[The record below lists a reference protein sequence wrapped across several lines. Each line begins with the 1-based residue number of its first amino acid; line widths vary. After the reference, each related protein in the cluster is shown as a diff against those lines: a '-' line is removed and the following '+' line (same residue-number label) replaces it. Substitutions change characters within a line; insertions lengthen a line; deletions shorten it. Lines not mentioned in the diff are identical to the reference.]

1 MISFIRVDDRIIH
14 GQIVTRWSKEY
25 PCDGIIAVND
35 KAATTPVLTQSFKAS
50 TDKKVFVWTKEHI
63 EGHFMSCFISLV
75 IEKYLRH
82 VLKSKF
88 KEITND
94 EINTALR
101 TALLAYDNGNPQVP
115 MYLRLYSS
123 ESRFDDMLRT
133 FGLEPPCRYE
143 TPMSLRKKLR
153 LKTIYSEKPK
163 A

>member
-1 MISFIRVDDRIIH
+1 
-14 GQIVTRWSKEY
+14 
-25 PCDGIIAVND
+25 
-35 KAATTPVLTQSFKAS
+35 
-50 TDKKVFVWTKEHI
+50 
-63 EGHFMSCFISLV
+63 MSCFISLV

-101 TALLAYDNGNPQVP
+101 TALLAYNPQVP

-123 ESRFDDMLRT
+123 ESSFDDMLRT

-143 TPMSLRKKLR
+143 MPMSLRKKLR
-153 LKTIYSEKPK
+153 LKAVCSEKPK

>member
-1 MISFIRVDDRIIH
+1 MAYK
-14 GQIVTRWSKEY
+14 TRNS
-25 PCDGIIAVND
+25 
-35 KAATTPVLTQSFKAS
+35 VLIK
-50 TDKKVFVWTKEHI
+50 
-63 EGHFMSCFISLV
+63 
-75 IEKYLRH
+75 
-82 VLKSKF
+82 LKSKF
-88 KEITND
+88 QEITND

-133 FGLEPPCRYE
+133 FGLEPPCHYE

-153 LKTIYSEKPK
+153 LKTVYTARPK

>member
-1 MISFIRVDDRIIH
+1 MVTMQTIIN
-14 GQIVTRWSKEY
+14 S
-25 PCDGIIAVND
+25 PLL
-35 KAATTPVLTQSFKAS
+35 LT
-50 TDKKVFVWTKEHI
+50 
-63 EGHFMSCFISLV
+63 LV
-75 IEKYLRH
+75 IGGLLYITAFSVLYLIKARKRC
-82 VLKSKF
+82 L
-88 KEITND
+88 ELGITND

-153 LKTIYSEKPK
+153 LKSVCSEKPK